1 MADYSHDIEK
11 EQSLIKILVVLFVV
25 SIILSASNFSQSLNI
40 DVSAQNQKEH
50 KLQSLPSNQSETND
64 LSKVIL
70 DKYKPRVLEYLFNN
84 KTIANNISNSNIPV
98 SIVIGVISPNGISSI
113 WIW

>member
-1 MADYSHDIEK
+1 M
-11 EQSLIKILVVLFVV
+11 
-25 SIILSASNFSQSLNI
+25 SNFSQSLKI

-64 LSKVIL
+64 FSKVIL
-70 DKYKPRVLEYLFNN
+70 DKYKPRVLEHLFNN

-98 SIVIGVISPNGISSI
+98 SIVIGVISPNGTKLSGYGNISKVTPRHLMEI
-113 WIW
+113 QYLT